1 MKKYLALI
9 CALLMIV
16 SLCACGA
23 SQESKISGPDDDTIK
38 GDIQSYIQDMIDD
51 SAQVTTME
59 KTSVEEDGSNVII
72 KCNAV
77 YKGKNG
83 LEQGDFT
90 LTYSR
95 KGNDFKLVKCRA
107 NLEEEDKTTVADS
120 DNLYDFV
127 FTLDGTKYQLP
138 FAFTDLTDNG
148 WTITSNDA
156 SSESEISA
164 NSYEYLNMAKDGHKI
179 TVYIINPSGNV
190 KTVKECRVGGVEVET
205 YYLGDNGLFS
215 MAKGINLE
223 STQEDITAA
232 FGSASSTNSYD
243 DHTRLSYQKG
253 DYVDVD
259 FNVYNEDTKY
269 NSIRLR
275 NYVSDD
281 SDATETSTKVPDY
294 LSEYVA
300 PAELGSDLLSGNI
313 QIDGELYRL
322 PAPVSEFLDHDW
334 RITQKPDGIGA
345 GNTES
350 ITVQKGDTKLT
361 LNVINL
367 ASYQTTPEN
376 CAVYGVYI
384 SDYDKIQVLLPG
396 EITIG
401 TEKSVVEAAVTED
414 FSYDKGSNSYTYS
427 YYAPSGK
434 DYSVTIRVDIAT
446 EKVTNISLRT
456 KDWVY

>member
-9 CALLMIV
+9 CAVLMIV

-23 SQESKISGPDDDTIK
+23 SQDSGIGTPDDETIK
-38 GDIQSYIQDMIDD
+38 GDIQEYIQDMIDET
-51 SAQVTTME
+51 AQVTTME
-59 KTSVEEDGSNVII
+59 KTSVEEDGGNVLI

-83 LEQGDFT
+83 LEQGDFS
-90 LTYSR
+90 LTYSK
-95 KGNDFKLVKCRA
+95 KGNEFKLVKCRA
-107 NLEEEDKTTVADS
+107 DLGEKDSDPVADS

-127 FTLDGTKYQLP
+127 FTLDGMKYQLP
-138 FAFTDLTDNG
+138 FAFADLTDNG

-156 SSESEISA
+156 SSESEINA
-164 NSYEYLNMAKDGHKI
+164 NSYEYLTMAKDGHKV
-179 TVYIINPSGNV
+179 TVYIINPSGNT
-190 KTVKECRVGGVEVET
+190 KTVKECKIGGVEVEA
-205 YYLGDNGLFS
+205 YYLGDSSLFS

-232 FGSASSTNSYD
+232 FGSANSTNSYD
-243 DHTRLSYQKG
+243 DYTKLSYQKA
-253 DYVDVD
+253 DYVDAD
-259 FNVYNEDTKY
+259 FSVYTEETKY
-269 NSIRLR
+269 NTIRLR
-275 NYVSDD
+275 NFVSDD

-300 PAELGSDLLSGNI
+300 PTELGSDLLSGNI

-345 GNTES
+345 GNTEY
-350 ITVQKGDTKLT
+350 ITVQKGDTKLS

-376 CAVYGVYI
+376 CAVYGISV
-384 SDYDKIQVLLPG
+384 SDYDKVSVKLPG

-401 TEKSVVEAAVTED
+401 TEKSVVEAAVNED
-414 FSYDKGSNSYTYS
+414 FSYDKGSSNYTYS

-434 DYSVTIRVDIAT
+434 DYNVSIRVDIAT
-446 EKVTNISLRT
+446 EKVTSINLRT
-456 KDWVY
+456 KDWIY